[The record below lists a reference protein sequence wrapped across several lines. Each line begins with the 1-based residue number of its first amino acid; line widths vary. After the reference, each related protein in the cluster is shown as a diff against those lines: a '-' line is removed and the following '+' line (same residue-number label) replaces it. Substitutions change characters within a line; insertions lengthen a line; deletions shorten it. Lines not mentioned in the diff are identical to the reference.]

1 MNYLCIGRIVN
12 THGIKGEIKISSEF
26 LFKDVVFKKG
36 RKFYIGENKE
46 MQIMETYRVHKI
58 FDMITFKGINNINDV
73 LKYKGE
79 PIFINRDDVKFPDY
93 LDEELIGLDVWS
105 DRYCGF
111 VYDVIKTKTGRILE
125 VHKEKVHLVP
135 YHKAFVKK
143 VDLKKKIIKIEEI
156 KGLIDED

>member
-1 MNYLCIGRIVN
+1 MNFYL
-12 THGIKGEIKISSEF
+12 KK
-26 LFKDVVFKKG
+26 LYFKKEESFILVKSLNIRSFTIKRWRISTG
-36 RKFYIGENKE
+36 SFWK
-46 MQIMETYRVHKI
+46 HL
-58 FDMITFKGINNINDV
+58 TFKGINNINDV